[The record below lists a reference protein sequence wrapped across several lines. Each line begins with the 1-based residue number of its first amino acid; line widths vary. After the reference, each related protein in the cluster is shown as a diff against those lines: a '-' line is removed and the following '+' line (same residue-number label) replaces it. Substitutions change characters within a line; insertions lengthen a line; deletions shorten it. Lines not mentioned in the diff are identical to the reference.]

1 MIIEVHCAP
10 NPPGTDA
17 SQYEH
22 IDAAI
27 AEAQSSGLNYEVGAL
42 GTTIEGTSDEL
53 WSLLRRM
60 HEATLKSGATSVI
73 TSVRIA
79 EAQDDS
85 FRMESLVSSF
95 RSK

>member
-53 WSLLRRM
+53 WS
-60 HEATLKSGATSVI
+60 
-73 TSVRIA
+73 
-79 EAQDDS
+79 
-85 FRMESLVSSF
+85 
-95 RSK
+95 